1 MKKYLTQKYLTLIYF
16 NCSYEPEYANY
27 AARQSGSSETAR
39 DIEAQEKLVFTGVN
53 ADSIYSGVLDVN
65 NILIH
70 VGQNLVNFLAG
81 SAVWAVLGA
90 LNLPN
95 ARRRRS
101 GSAR

>member
-1 MKKYLTQKYLTLIYF
+1 M
-16 NCSYEPEYANY
+16 
-27 AARQSGSSETAR
+27 ETAR

-101 GSAR
+101 GSARYVYYTARSAEVEPPRTWLKVR

>member
-1 MKKYLTQKYLTLIYF
+1 
-16 NCSYEPEYANY
+16 
-27 AARQSGSSETAR
+27 
-39 DIEAQEKLVFTGVN
+39 VFTGVN

-101 GSAR
+101 GSASARSLESEGGLLDNFSSSDFSWLLRKIADTSDMIATLHEEL